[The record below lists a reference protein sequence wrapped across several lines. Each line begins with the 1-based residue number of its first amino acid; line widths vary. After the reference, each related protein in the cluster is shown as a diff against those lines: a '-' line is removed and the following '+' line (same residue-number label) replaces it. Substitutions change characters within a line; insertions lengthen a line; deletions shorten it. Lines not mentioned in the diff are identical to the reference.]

1 MPRASKPPPPKP
13 RDDRPCASERVP
25 KQELGEHRRGEK
37 QTQAGYSFYHRAHRQ
52 HAPEQDGCSHA
63 APDRGSEHD
72 FIVFH
77 VTDIA
82 PASEPSQMT

>member
-1 MPRASKPPPPKP
+1 MIGPAPASGSRSK
-13 RDDRPCASERVP
+13 
-25 KQELGEHRRGEK
+25 ELGEHRRGEK
-37 QTQAGYSFYHRAHRQ
+37 QTQARYSFYHRAYRQ
-52 HAPEQDGCSHA
+52 HAPEQDGCSHE
-63 APDRGSEHD
+63 APDRCSEHD